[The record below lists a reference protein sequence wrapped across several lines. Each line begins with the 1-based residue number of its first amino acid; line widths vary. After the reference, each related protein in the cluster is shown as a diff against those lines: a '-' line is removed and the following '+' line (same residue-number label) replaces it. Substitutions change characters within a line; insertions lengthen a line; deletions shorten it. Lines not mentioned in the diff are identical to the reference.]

1 MSDESKMTTAEQF
14 KKIRESTG
22 MNRKEFAEY
31 LNIPYRTMQDWERS
45 VSSMPDYVLA
55 LIKYRVE
62 NDLVVDVQEKEKSSV
77 IGKLHEKK
85 QNVTPEPAKTKNYKT
100 WEEAIEAWNRRAGEE

>member
-62 NDLVVDVQEKEKSSV
+62 NDLVVDVQEKLVENGLYS
-77 IGKLHEKK
+77 LD
-85 QNVTPEPAKTKNYKT
+85 
-100 WEEAIEAWNRRAGEE
+100 